1 MTTQQ
6 PFLAACIQYNPK
18 LNDRDGNIES
28 LLVVVREAARNGA
41 RLIVTPEMATTGYH
55 YQDREAIEPFVD
67 TIPGVTTSRFETV
80 AKQYKAYLVIG
91 MPEVDEATGLY
102 YNAAAIIGPDGY
114 IGKYRKI
121 HLWETEAHWAAWGD
135 QAVSVFETEI
145 GKVAVNICMDAVYFE
160 SARLAAVQ
168 GANILAFLTNSSGQA
183 ISTLQARA
191 ETNGFYVVSANRS
204 NTERGFH
211 MVGASAI
218 WSPDGEKV
226 SEAHAVLSTQDD
238 SEHAVILYGAIEP
251 SKYENT
257 ANKRLDE
264 RRPDLYKE
272 LMLHV
277 SPCYDAKAAVTRE
290 IVVAALQYEPITG
303 NRAANLLKVKQL
315 LMETVSM
322 VNRAQLRLDV
332 VVLPELALCGDVADC
347 KRDEIEGLAETA
359 DGTFFQELAGVG
371 KLLGVHLVFGFI
383 ERAGGQLYNSAAL
396 LTPAGE
402 VVGIYRKTHL
412 TEADQKWAVPGTK
425 LPVFQTETI
434 GNVGI
439 MIGYDAA
446 FPEVAGVFAVKRADL
461 VLIPANWCGEN
472 GREIAMKQGIAAASY
487 PGRSNVFWDAIA
499 TGTQAHTIVSN
510 FVGTKRQFKGSSACY
525 VRDPIYGDEQPRIAS
540 EKEEEALV
548 VRVTPNQPGHWF
560 DQQKLLLSRRT
571 HAYQNLIGG

>member
-1 MTTQQ
+1 MATHQ
-6 PFLAACIQYNPK
+6 PFLAACIQFNPK
-18 LNDRDGNIES
+18 LNERDRNIES
-28 LLVVVREAARNGA
+28 LLVVVTEAARNGA

-55 YQDREAIEPFVD
+55 YQDREAIAPFVD

-80 AKQYKAYLVIG
+80 AKQYQAYLVIG

-102 YNAAAIIGPDGY
+102 YNSAAIIGPEGY
-114 IGKYRKI
+114 IGTYRKI
-121 HLWETEAHWAAWGD
+121 HLWETEAHWAAWGE
-135 QAVSVFETEI
+135 QTVAVFETEL
-145 GKVAVNICMDAVYFE
+145 GKLAVNICMDAVYFE

-191 ETNGFYVVSANRS
+191 ETNGLYVVSANRS

-226 SEAHAVLSTQDD
+226 SEAEAVLSTQNDFGN
-238 SEHAVILYGAIEP
+238 AVILYGAIEP

-257 ANKRLDE
+257 AKKRLGE

-277 SPCYDAKAAVTRE
+277 TPCDDTKAAVARE
-290 IVVAALQYEPITG
+290 IVVAALQYEPLTG
-303 NRAANLLKVKQL
+303 DRAANLHKVKQL
-315 LMETVSM
+315 LMETVAKTM
-322 VNRAQLRLDV
+322 REQLRLDV

-347 KRDEIEGLAETA
+347 TRDEIVGLAEA
-359 DGTFFQELAGVG
+359 PDGTYFQELAGLA
-371 KLLGVHLVFGFI
+371 KLFGVHLVFGFI
-383 ERAGGQLYNSAAL
+383 EREGEKLYNSAAL

-412 TEADQKWAVPGTK
+412 TEADQKWAAQGSK
-425 LPVFQTETI
+425 LSVFQTETI
-434 GNVGI
+434 GHVGI

-461 VLIPANWCGEN
+461 VLIPANWCGEY

-487 PGRSNVFWDAIA
+487 PKGSNVFWEAIA
-499 TGTQAHTIVSN
+499 SGTQAHTIVSN
-510 FVGTKRQFKGSSACY
+510 FVGTRRQFKGSSACY
-525 VRDPIYGDEQPRIAS
+525 VRDPVYGEEQPRIAS
-540 EKEEEALV
+540 ALEEGALV
-548 VRVTPNQPGHWF
+548 VRCTPHQAGHWF

-571 HAYQNLIGG
+571 HTYHYLHT